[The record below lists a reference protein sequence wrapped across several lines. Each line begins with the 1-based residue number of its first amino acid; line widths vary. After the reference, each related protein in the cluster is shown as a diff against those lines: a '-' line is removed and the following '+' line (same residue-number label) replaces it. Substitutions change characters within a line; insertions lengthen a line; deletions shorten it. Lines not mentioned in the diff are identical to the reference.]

1 MDFVKGCLLIAL
13 WDAGLITFDT
23 ARKSLSLT
31 HIMSVYWLTCRW
43 AYFLNGYKQEWP
55 CHNYGKVESRR

>member
-43 AYFLNGYKQEWP
+43 AYFLNGYKQE
-55 CHNYGKVESRR
+55 